1 MPLDKNFTGSLT
13 ESDLK
18 YYPLLIP
25 RVVRNLQ
32 ERVKFLESK
41 LGGIS
46 APLDVSVGPTGR
58 AWNMVQQ
65 NLVQQRNPQDNNTL
79 FIEFGA
85 GVSTVNSGT
94 RNIEFYGMLSA
105 NMHGSLISRRYLKLC
120 ICSCSCSFS

>member
-1 MPLDKNFTGSLT
+1 MALDKNSTGSLT
-13 ESDLK
+13 EFASQGNPFLTA
-18 YYPLLIP
+18 

-41 LGGIS
+41 LGAIPTS
-46 APLDVSVGPTGR
+46 LDVSVSPTSR

-94 RNIEFYGMLSA
+94 RNIEFYGTAETRPLSF
-105 NMHGSLISRRYLKLC
+105 Y
-120 ICSCSCSFS
+120 